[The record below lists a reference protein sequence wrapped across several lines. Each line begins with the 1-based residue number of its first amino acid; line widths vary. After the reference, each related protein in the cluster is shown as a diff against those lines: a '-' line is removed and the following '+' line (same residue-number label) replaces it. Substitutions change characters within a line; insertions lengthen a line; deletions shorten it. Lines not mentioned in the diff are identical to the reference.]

1 MGEPLRGGGKMTT
14 AANNE
19 KEFELPG
26 EHLAV
31 FQIISN
37 SKEKYVTRNSILAQ
51 LEGKRMNGRR
61 LSQIINDLIMVY
73 GMPVGASSREDT
85 KGYFIIKTDLDK
97 YLAGR
102 DLYARASSMMK
113 RYEAV
118 QKIEL
123 QGE

>member
-1 MGEPLRGGGKMTT
+1 MGEPLKGGGKMTT
-14 AANNE
+14 AANNK

-26 EHLAV
+26 EHLDV

-51 LEGKRMNGRR
+51 LEGKRMDGRR

-73 GMPVGASSREDT
+73 GMPVGASSRQDT

>member
-1 MGEPLRGGGKMTT
+1 MAELLRGGGKMTT
-14 AANNE
+14 AANNK

>member
-73 GMPVGASSREDT
+73 GMPVGASSRQDT

-118 QKIEL
+118 QKIEP

>member
-1 MGEPLRGGGKMTT
+1 MT
-14 AANNE
+14 AASDNE

-26 EHLAV
+26 EHLDV

-37 SKEKYVTRNSILAQ
+37 SKEKYVTRSSILAQ

-73 GMPVGASSREDT
+73 GMPVGASSRHDT
-85 KGYFIIKTDLDK
+85 KGYFIMKTDLDK

-102 DLYARASSMMK
+102 DLYTRASSMLE
-113 RYEAV
+113 RYEAIQNIKLEGENNDV
-118 QKIEL
+118 QN
-123 QGE
+123 G

>member
-1 MGEPLRGGGKMTT
+1 M
-14 AANNE
+14 NE
-19 KEFELPG
+19 KAEIKKELTIPD
-26 EHLAV
+26 EYIAV
-31 FQIISN
+31 YNIIAN
-37 SKEKYVTRNSILAQ
+37 SKNKYVTRASILAQ

-73 GMPVGASSREDT
+73 GMPVGGSSRQDT

>member
-1 MGEPLRGGGKMTT
+1 MRGGGKMTV

-19 KEFELPG
+19 KEFELSG
-26 EHLAV
+26 EHLDV
-31 FQIISN
+31 FQIIANSN
-37 SKEKYVTRNSILAQ
+37 NKYVTRQSILAQ

-113 RYEAV
+113 RYDAV
-118 QKIEL
+118 QNIEIK
-123 QGE
+123 GDK

>member
-1 MGEPLRGGGKMTT
+1 MTA
-14 AANNE
+14 AANNK
-19 KEFELPG
+19 KEFELPE

-31 FQIISN
+31 FRIISN
-37 SKEKYVTRNSILAQ
+37 SKNKYVTRNSILAQ

-73 GMPVGASSREDT
+73 DMPVGASSRQDT

-123 QGE
+123 

>member
-1 MGEPLRGGGKMTT
+1 MGELLRGGGKMTV

-19 KEFELPG
+19 KKFELPG

-31 FQIISN
+31 FQIIAN
-37 SKEKYVTRNSILAQ
+37 SKEKYVTRSSILAQ

-73 GMPVGASSREDT
+73 GMPVGASSRQDT

>member
-1 MGEPLRGGGKMTT
+1 MGELLRGGGNMT
-14 AANNE
+14 AATNNK
-19 KEFELPG
+19 KEFELP
-26 EHLAV
+26 EQHLAV
-31 FQIISN
+31 FRIIAN
-37 SKEKYVTRNSILAQ
+37 SKNKYVTRNSILAQ

-73 GMPVGASSREDT
+73 GMPVGASSRQDT

-123 QGE
+123 

>member
-1 MGEPLRGGGKMTT
+1 MTT

-19 KEFELPG
+19 KEFELSG

-37 SKEKYVTRNSILAQ
+37 SKEKYVTRQSILAQ
-51 LEGKRMNGRR
+51 LESSRINGRR
-61 LSQIINDLIMVY
+61 LSQIVNDLIMVY
-73 GMPVGASSREDT
+73 NMPVGASSRKDT
-85 KGYFIIKTDLDK
+85 RGYFIIKTDLDK

-102 DLYARASSMMK
+102 DLYARASSMME

-123 QGE
+123 

>member
-1 MGEPLRGGGKMTT
+1 MTT

-19 KEFELPG
+19 KELTIPR
-26 EHLAV
+26 EHFAV
-31 FQIISN
+31 YDVIANSN
-37 SKEKYVTRNSILAQ
+37 EKYVTRNSILAQ

-113 RYEAV
+113 RYDAV
-118 QKIEL
+118 QNIEIK
-123 QGE
+123 GDK

>member
-1 MGEPLRGGGKMTT
+1 MVDPLRGGGNMT
-14 AANNE
+14 AAVNNE

-26 EHLAV
+26 EHSAV
-31 FQIISN
+31 YQIISN

-73 GMPVGASSREDT
+73 DMPVGASSRQDT

>member
-1 MGEPLRGGGKMTT
+1 MVDPLRGGGNMT
-14 AANNE
+14 AASNNE

-26 EHLAV
+26 EHLDV

-37 SKEKYVTRNSILAQ
+37 SKEKYVTRSSILAQ

-73 GMPVGASSREDT
+73 GMPVGASSRQDT

>member
-1 MGEPLRGGGKMTT
+1 MTT

>member
-1 MGEPLRGGGKMTT
+1 MVEHLRGGGKMTT

>member
-1 MGEPLRGGGKMTT
+1 MAELLRGGGKMTT
-14 AANNE
+14 AANNK

-26 EHLAV
+26 EHLDV
-31 FQIISN
+31 FQIILNSN
-37 SKEKYVTRNSILAQ
+37 NKYVTRQSILAQ

-73 GMPVGASSREDT
+73 GMPVGASSRQDT

>member
-1 MGEPLRGGGKMTT
+1 MGEPLRGGGNMT
-14 AANNE
+14 AATNNK

-31 FQIISN
+31 FQIIANSN
-37 SKEKYVTRNSILAQ
+37 NKYVTRNSILAQ

-73 GMPVGASSREDT
+73 GMPVGASSRQDT

>member
-1 MGEPLRGGGKMTT
+1 MGELLRGGGKMTT

-51 LEGKRMNGRR
+51 LEGKRMDGRR

-73 GMPVGASSREDT
+73 GMPVGASSRQDT

-123 QGE
+123 

>member
-1 MGEPLRGGGKMTT
+1 MTA

-31 FQIISN
+31 FQIIAN
-37 SKEKYVTRNSILAQ
+37 SKEKYVTRSSILAQ

-73 GMPVGASSREDT
+73 GMPVGASSRHDT
-85 KGYFIIKTDLDK
+85 KGYFIMKTDTDK

-102 DLYARASSMMK
+102 DLYTRASSMLE
-113 RYEAV
+113 RYEAIQNIKLKVDNNDV
-118 QKIEL
+118 QNR
-123 QGE
+123 

>member
-1 MGEPLRGGGKMTT
+1 
-14 AANNE
+14 
-19 KEFELPG
+19 
-26 EHLAV
+26 
-31 FQIISN
+31 
-37 SKEKYVTRNSILAQ
+37 
-51 LEGKRMNGRR
+51 MNGRR

-73 GMPVGASSREDT
+73 DMPVGASSRQDT

>member
-1 MGEPLRGGGKMTT
+1 MT
-14 AANNE
+14 AATNNK

-31 FQIISN
+31 YQIISN
-37 SKEKYVTRNSILAQ
+37 SKEKYVTRSSILAQ

-73 GMPVGASSREDT
+73 GMPVGASSRQDT

-102 DLYARASSMMK
+102 DLYTRASSMLE
-113 RYEAV
+113 RYEAI

>member
-1 MGEPLRGGGKMTT
+1 MTA

-19 KEFELPG
+19 KELELPG
-26 EHLAV
+26 EHLDV

-37 SKEKYVTRNSILAQ
+37 SKEKYVTRSSILAQ

-73 GMPVGASSREDT
+73 GMPVGASSRQDT
-85 KGYFIIKTDLDK
+85 KGYFIMKTDTDK

-102 DLYARASSMMK
+102 DLYTRASSMLD
-113 RYEAV
+113 RYEAI
-118 QKIEL
+118 QNIKLE
-123 QGE
+123 GNEK

>member
-1 MGEPLRGGGKMTT
+1 G
-14 AANNE
+14 NNE

-73 GMPVGASSREDT
+73 DMPVGESSRVDT

-97 YLAGR
+97 YLA
-102 DLYARASSMMK
+102 ARNIYTRTTTMMK
-113 RYEAV
+113 QYEAV
-118 QKIEL
+118 KKIEL
-123 QGE
+123 QGK

>member
-1 MGEPLRGGGKMTT
+1 MAELLRGGGKMTT
-14 AANNE
+14 AANNK

-26 EHLAV
+26 EHSAV
-31 FQIISN
+31 YQIISN
-37 SKEKYVTRNSILAQ
+37 SKEKYVTRQSILAQ
-51 LEGKRMNGRR
+51 LEGKRMDGRR

-73 GMPVGASSREDT
+73 SMPVGASSRQDT